1 MIRLHKRKGELLK
14 TNTPIIIIGRKN
26 KISDSV
32 FNKIASQRTSKFFS
46 DKENNNTTDLNGDF
60 QIENIKT
67 AEKTFQILREEK
79 ILNISDLEI
88 SNGLNRVI
96 KKYWI

>member
-1 MIRLHKRKGELLK
+1 MEE
-14 TNTPIIIIGRKN
+14 N
-26 KISDSV
+26 KISDSI
-32 FNKIASQRTSKFFS
+32 FNKIASKKKSKIFFS
-46 DKENNNTTDLNGDF
+46 DKKNNNTTDLNGDF

-96 KKYWI
+96 KNTGFKR